1 MRGHCRYLKVVLGG
15 GTFSKTPPFFCARTR
30 SFSSSRVVTPQM
42 VEQGDLSEETLARE
56 TPQLVAL
63 LKEMKDGLDT
73 VRNKVKD
80 LTQKVKKSQLPTAE
94 GMSYLEAK
102 HLLLLNYCQSIVYY
116 TLRKAKGLSIES
128 HPVVRSLVE
137 IRLFLEKI
145 RPIDKKLEYQVQ
157 KLTRAAAGGAA
168 AEKTLQLHEEQ
179 TKAESRE
186 DDPLKYRPNPDLLVS
201 KTSQAQ
207 KDVGGVYR
215 PPKFAPTSMD
225 DDKMSKQEKQ
235 ALRRDKE
242 LLRRTNQSSYMKEL
256 MDDFEDKPEEVRE
269 IIGSESR
276 ELSRYIA
283 KREEQ
288 ARQEE
293 ELFTRAPVTKR
304 EKRTEKYMKKSRNGL
319 LSLTDD
325 FHNEIGTLPSEEKE
339 KDITPYMNSGG
350 TRKRFKKQRRH

>member
-1 MRGHCRYLKVVLGG
+1 M
-15 GTFSKTPPFFCARTR
+15 A
-30 SFSSSRVVTPQM
+30 
-42 VEQGDLSEETLARE
+42 EQGDLNEETLSRG
-56 TPQLVAL
+56 TPKLVAL
-63 LKEMKDGLDT
+63 LKEMKDGLDN
-73 VRNKVKD
+73 VRIKVQD
-80 LTQKVKKSQLPTAE
+80 LTQKVKQSQLPTAE

-116 TLRKAKGLSIES
+116 ILRKAKGLPIEG

-145 RPIDKKLEYQVQ
+145 RPIDKKLDYQIQ
-157 KLTRAAAGGAA
+157 KLTRAAAGGTA
-168 AEKTLQLHEEQ
+168 AEKTLQEQSKVESQEE
-179 TKAESRE
+179 
-186 DDPLKYRPNPDLLVS
+186 DPLRYRPNPDLLVS
-201 KTSQAQ
+201 KTSQSQ

-242 LLRRTNQSSYMKEL
+242 LLRRTKQSSYMKEL

-269 IIGSESR
+269 FFGSESR
-276 ELSRYIA
+276 EVSRYVA

-293 ELFTRAPVTKR
+293 ELFNRAPVTKR
-304 EKRTEKYMKKSRNGL
+304 QKRTEKHMKNSRNGL

-325 FHNEIGTLPSEEKE
+325 FYSEIRTLPLEEKT
-339 KDITPYMNSGG
+339 KDSTPYMNNDAAGKRLKK
-350 TRKRFKKQRRH
+350 RKRR

>member
-1 MRGHCRYLKVVLGG
+1 
-15 GTFSKTPPFFCARTR
+15 
-30 SFSSSRVVTPQM
+30 M
-42 VEQGDLSEETLARE
+42 VEQGDLNEEILARE

-73 VRNKVKD
+73 VRSKVQG
-80 LTQKVKKSQLPTAE
+80 LTQKVKQSQLPTAE
-94 GMSYLEAK
+94 GMSYMEAK

-116 TLRKAKGLSIES
+116 ILRKAKGLSIEG
-128 HPVVRSLVE
+128 HPVIRSLVE

-145 RPIDKKLEYQVQ
+145 RPIDKKLDYQVQ
-157 KLTRAAAGGAA
+157 KLTRAAAGVAPA
-168 AEKTLQLHEEQ
+168 LDKTLQVHEEQ
-179 TKAESRE
+179 KKTESRE
-186 DDPLKYRPNPDLLVS
+186 EDPLRYRPNPDLLVS

-215 PPKFAPTSMD
+215 PPKFAPTTMD

-242 LLRRTNQSSYMKEL
+242 LLRRTKQSSYMKEL
-256 MDDFEDKPEEVRE
+256 MDELEDKPEEVRE
-269 IIGSESR
+269 LFGSESR
-276 ELSRYIA
+276 ELSRYIT

-293 ELFTRAPVTKR
+293 ELFNRAPVTKR
-304 EKRTEKYMKKSRNGL
+304 EKKTEKYMKNSRNGL

-325 FHNEIGTLPSEEKE
+325 FYSDIRTLPLEEKV
-339 KDITPYMNSGG
+339 KDDTPYMNSGG
-350 TRKRFKKQRRH
+350 AGKRFKKRKRH

>member
-1 MRGHCRYLKVVLGG
+1 
-15 GTFSKTPPFFCARTR
+15 
-30 SFSSSRVVTPQM
+30 M
-42 VEQGDLSEETLARE
+42 VEQGDLSEETIARE
-56 TPQLVAL
+56 TPQLVSL

-73 VRNKVKD
+73 VRSKVQALTEKVK
-80 LTQKVKKSQLPTAE
+80 QSQLPTSD
-94 GMSYLEAK
+94 GMSYLEVK

-116 TLRKAKGLSIES
+116 TLRKAKGLSIEG

-157 KLTRAAAGGAA
+157 KLTRAATGGAPA
-168 AEKTLQLHEEQ
+168 GKALQVHEEQ
-179 TKAESRE
+179 KKVESRE
-186 DDPLKYRPNPDLLVS
+186 EDPLRYRPNPDMLAS

-207 KDVGGVYR
+207 KDIGGVYR

-225 DDKMSKQEKQ
+225 DDKMSKEEKQ
-235 ALRRDKE
+235 ALRRDKA
-242 LLRRTNQSSYMKEL
+242 LLRQTKQSSYMKEL
-256 MDDFEDKPEEVRE
+256 MDEFEDKPEEVRE
-269 IIGSESR
+269 IVGSESR

-288 ARQEE
+288 AQREE

-304 EKRTEKYMKKSRNGL
+304 EKRVEKYMKNSRNGL

-325 FHNEIGTLPSEEKE
+325 FHNEIRTLPLEEKE
-339 KDITPYMNSGG
+339 KENTLYINNGG
-350 TRKRFKKQRRH
+350 AGKRFKKRKRH